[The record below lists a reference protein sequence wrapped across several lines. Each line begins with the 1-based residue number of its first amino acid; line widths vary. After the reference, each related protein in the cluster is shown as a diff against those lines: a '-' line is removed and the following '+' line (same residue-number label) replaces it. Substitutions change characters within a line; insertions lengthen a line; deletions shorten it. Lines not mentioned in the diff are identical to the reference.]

1 MPYGNKTDQVNDSK
15 LKALSNQL
23 AIGPQD
29 ELRRKS
35 ASDSKRLVAAAILLP
50 GDRSQAATCASVLA
64 PDPHGN
70 CLGSGGFLLKWG
82 LPGQTSPPWRIAG
95 TFHQVPT
102 LRLMPVTGG
111 RCAGFGHIMFHSQRI
126 APIRRQAKKWLL
138 RQHFWPPEDDQKSL
152 DIWFVR
158 PEGGNGDGHHP
169 GGGMLACI
177 SKLFDA
183 PKLLDGT
190 LGTIIAI

>member
-1 MPYGNKTDQVNDSK
+1 M
-15 LKALSNQL
+15 
-23 AIGPQD
+23 AIKPI
-29 ELRRKS
+29 KS
-35 ASDSKRLVAAAILLP
+35 MIRSSKRFQISWPLVPRMSSAGNPQVIQSACAAAAILLP

-111 RCAGFGHIMFHSQRI
+111 RCAGYGHIMFHSQRI
-126 APIRRQAKKWLL
+126 APIRRQAKKWLF
-138 RQHFWPPEDDQKSL
+138 RQHSWPPEDDQESL
-152 DIWFVR
+152 YIWFVR